1 MWFVIVTCYVPVSS
15 RLFTINTVFI
25 VLSNSPLT
33 TPSGFPIYGGALDL
47 EFRFTV
53 VFEEDQGNDGAA
65 DADLFSEDLFLYA
78 APDRGLVDTTM

>member
-1 MWFVIVTCYVPVSS
+1 M
-15 RLFTINTVFI
+15 

-33 TPSGFPIYGGALDL
+33 TPSGLPIYGNALDL
-47 EFRFTV
+47 ESRFTV
-53 VFEEDQGNDGAA
+53 VFEEDQGNDDAA